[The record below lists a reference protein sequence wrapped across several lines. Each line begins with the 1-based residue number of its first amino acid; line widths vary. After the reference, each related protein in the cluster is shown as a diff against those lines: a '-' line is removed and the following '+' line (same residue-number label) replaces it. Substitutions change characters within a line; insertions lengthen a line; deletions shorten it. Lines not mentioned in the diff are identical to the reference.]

1 MANIIKRNVRGKKD
15 GRILILR
22 DFLIDLSVELLK
34 DNPNFQFTTFIDAIG
49 KDIIGVDWRFNK
61 NKNERKQI
69 ICVQY
74 LVLQNQKR
82 HISDDQLRLL
92 HKSFTSIASNACQR
106 GTDSTGVVI
115 ISSTGRHLFK
125 TLDSSDDAVLKKE
138 WQTEVLNNIDK
149 NTISVIGH
157 TRAATTGDVTIR
169 NAHPFKYGHIVGA
182 HNGMIQNWDEI
193 KGHKDKMQV
202 DSEIIFGRL
211 SHLKYKDALEELLG
225 YYAVSFV
232 DHNPRALHLAKET
245 TAPLRLSYWKK
256 AKTLFWGSTDSILK
270 DGLKS
275 HGLNLKTW
283 NMPDDAILRFDTT
296 RFNNKPFYTKQDIK
310 PKQRYV
316 SYNNAWNRNSYTTY
330 TGWNNVWRNPSEN
343 TKIECDRC
351 GKKILYER
359 LTSRRR

>member
-1 MANIIKRNVRGKKD
+1 MCSIFGLTKPEG
-15 GRILILR
+15 
-22 DFLIDLSVELLK
+22 
-34 DNPNFQFTTFIDAIG
+34 
-49 KDIIGVDWRFNK
+49 
-61 NKNERKQI
+61 
-69 ICVQY
+69 
-74 LVLQNQKR
+74 
-82 HISDDQLRLL
+82 HISDEQLRLL
-92 HKSFTSIASNACQR
+92 HKSFTSVASNACQR
-106 GTDSTGVVI
+106 GKDSTGVVI

-125 TLDSSDDAVLKKE
+125 TLDSSDNAVLTKE

-202 DSEIIFGRL
+202 DSEIIFSRL
-211 SHLKYKDALEELLG
+211 SRLKYKDALEELLG

-232 DHNPRALHLAKET
+232 DHNYRALHLAKET

-256 AKTLFWGSTDSILK
+256 AKTLFWGSTDTILK
-270 DGLKS
+270 DGLKL

-283 NMPDDAILRFDTT
+283 DMPDDAILRFDTT
-296 RFNNKPFYTKQDIK
+296 RFDNKPFYTKQDIK

-316 SYNNAWNRNSYTTY
+316 SYNNAWNRNSYSTY
-330 TGWNNVWRNPSEN
+330 TGWNNVWRNPSGN
-343 TKIECDRC
+343 TKIECDGC
-351 GKKILYER
+351 GKKYFMKDLQVVEDDYVGGQIDDVYVSDELYFCNSCYAEMLQR
-359 LTSRRR
+359 EGYQKCLFCDDEIIVTNDDDDELCMDCKSKNKMY